1 MVIEIGVYNKV
12 VIYVFLIIR
21 LLFYAHRLY
30 LYIPRE
36 NFLYSKRKRSK
47 DILNSFPKFFFIPY
61 LTMEDSLL
69 DIFGGAQKVRSR

>member
-21 LLFYAHRLY
+21 LLFYAHRFY

-47 DILNSFPKFFFIPY
+47 DILDPFPKFF
-61 LTMEDSLL
+61 LSLIL
-69 DIFGGAQKVRSR
+69 QWKTRYWTFSGELEK